1 MLGVGQAY
9 SVLKCALYVD
19 VRQDFISRLA
29 LNVVPKR
36 GVRRSGVMH
45 PVLMCFVSIHVFL

>member
-36 GVRRSGVMH
+36 GVCRPGVMH
-45 PVLMCFVSIHVFL
+45 PSSVCFVNIHVFL